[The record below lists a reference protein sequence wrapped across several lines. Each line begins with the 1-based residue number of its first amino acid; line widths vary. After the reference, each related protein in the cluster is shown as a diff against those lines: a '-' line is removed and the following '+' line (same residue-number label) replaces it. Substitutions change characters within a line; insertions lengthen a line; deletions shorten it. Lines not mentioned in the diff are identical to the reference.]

1 MMRRSGLV
9 HWLLLLL
16 GALLFVSASVSLR
29 QQKRIN
35 ASPEI
40 QVALPLFVQ
49 VFMAGG
55 DRFLAANLGAIRA
68 LITETAKMHPDEYK
82 ILGKVQV
89 DASWLNPAHEDNYYI
104 ASATLPWNGQV
115 DAAQTVLRRASLA
128 RPFDYQPA
136 FYYAFNLLQFKGD
149 AAGAS
154 EWLRTAAAKLPD
166 DDERLTMEN
175 FAARWLDKAEDLGL
189 AIAVVESMAK
199 QAKRKDF
206 RNYLQQARNACA
218 SCLRCGRRLALSSK
232 KNGRPVQS
240 LEQLVDAGLISGI
253 PVDPFGVGYALDP
266 AGIPIFGGVK
276 VDEHGNKH

>member
-9 HWLLLLL
+9 RWLLLLL
-16 GALLFVSASVSLR
+16 GALIFVGASVSLR

-68 LITETAKMHPDEYK
+68 LITETVKMHPDEYK

-104 ASATLPWNGQV
+104 ASAILPWSGQL
-115 DAAQTVLRRASLA
+115 DSAQTVLRRASLA

-136 FYYAFNLLQFKGD
+136 FYYAFNLVHFKGD
-149 AAGAS
+149 VTGAA
-154 EWLRTAAAKLPD
+154 EWLRSAAAKLPD

-175 FAARWLDKAEDLGL
+175 LAARWLDKADDLGL
-189 AIAVVESMAK
+189 AITVVESMAK

-206 RNYLQQARNACA
+206 RNYLLQRAQR
-218 SCLRCGRRLALSSK
+218 LRDLLALRQAAEAFRQQT
-232 KNGRPVQS
+232 GQPAQT
-240 LEQLVDAGLISGI
+240 LEQLVSAGLMTKI
-253 PVDPFGVGYALDP
+253 PVDPFGIGYALD
-266 AGIPIFGGVK
+266 AGGVPIFSSAK
-276 VDEHGNKH
+276 KR